1 MSGELILLVN
11 CWGQMMAPKKVAPRE
26 KSMLMEIVR
35 VFPTVEMLAAM
46 RAGWK
51 VGHSAA
57 MRVWMMASATLWD
70 LTKWKAMSLVH
81 W

>member
-1 MSGELILLVN
+1 
-11 CWGQMMAPKKVAPRE
+11 
-26 KSMLMEIVR
+26 MLMEIVR